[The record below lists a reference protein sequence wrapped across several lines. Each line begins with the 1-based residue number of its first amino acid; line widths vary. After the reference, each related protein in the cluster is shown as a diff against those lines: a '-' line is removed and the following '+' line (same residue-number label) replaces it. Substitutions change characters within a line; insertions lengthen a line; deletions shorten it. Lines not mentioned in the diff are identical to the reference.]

1 MIQEDIASGLY
12 GQVSQGYGAG
22 KDLSQLDCLEASTTL
37 RTDFSG
43 NTVTKGILVSMFVIL
58 PMSRNAPKPVK

>member
-1 MIQEDIASGLY
+1 MIQEDITSGLY
-12 GQVSQGYGAG
+12 GQVLQGYRAG
-22 KDLSQLDCLEASTTL
+22 KDLSQFDCLEASTAL

-43 NTVTKGILVSMFVIL
+43 NTVTKGILVSVFVTL